1 MFVVISVA
9 VFGALGASSRYSIDA
24 LVERHTESDFPW
36 ATFTIN
42 IAGCL
47 AVGYIIAALVD
58 RHRAPHWLR
67 IGLVMGFC
75 GGFTTFST
83 FAQESLDLVE
93 ARQLGLALANLTASV
108 VLGMLAVLAGV
119 RLGRVV

>member
-67 IGLVMGFC
+67 IGLVMRC
-75 GGFTTFST
+75 GH
-83 FAQESLDLVE
+83 AALRRLVGPVGVH
-93 ARQLGLALANLTASV
+93 RPLTASNARRKV
-108 VLGMLAVLAGV
+108 VG
-119 RLGRVV
+119 GRRTA